1 MKNIILCLSTIGLLG
16 ACSHL
21 DIENQKDTI
30 ADKCLSKEIN
40 VPAPGA
46 DSDACTKL
54 VKETTGIVPTWMLKV
69 PESDTAFYSTG
80 TAISR
85 DMQLSIDKST
95 LNAKRTLAD
104 RIDGE
109 MSAQIKTFIIEAGE
123 GSGKLSS
130 DVEQVTKNVIAKIN
144 VAGYN
149 VAEVDIRPQGTF
161 YRTFVLLEYPVGSA
175 NDILVEQIRR
185 NNLLY
190 AKIRA
195 SKSFEELEES
205 VNEKLSSDEKEI
217 EALTES
223 YGG

>member
-1 MKNIILCLSTIGLLG
+1 MK
-16 ACSHL
+16 
-21 DIENQKDTI
+21 
-30 ADKCLSKEIN
+30 
-40 VPAPGA
+40 
-46 DSDACTKL
+46 KL
-54 VKETTGIVPTWMLKV
+54 
-69 PESDTAFYSTG
+69 PESDTAFYSAG

-109 MSAQIKTFIIEAGE
+109 MSAQIKTFVIEAGE
-123 GSGKLSS
+123 GSGILTT

-149 VAEVDIRPQGTF
+149 VSEVDVRPQGTF
-161 YRTFVLLEYPVGSA
+161 YRTFVLIEYPIGPA

-205 VNEKLSSDEKEI
+205 VNEKLSSDERTDEREI

-223 YGG
+223 AGG

>member
-1 MKNIILCLSTIGLLG
+1 MNMKNIILCLSIVSLLG
-16 ACSHL
+16 ACSSL
-21 DIENQKDTI
+21 KIEDKT
-30 ADKCLSKEIN
+30 ADRCLNKEIN
-40 VPAPGA
+40 VVRSGA

-54 VKETTGIVPTWMLKV
+54 VKNTTDIVPTWMKKV

-80 TAISR
+80 TSISR

-123 GSGKLSS
+123 GSGVLSS
-130 DVEQVTKNVIAKIN
+130 DVEQVTKNVIAKVN

-149 VAEVDIRPQGTF
+149 VAEVDIRPQGNF
-161 YRTFVLLEYPVGSA
+161 YRTFVLLEYPIGSA

-190 AKIRA
+190 AKIR
-195 SKSFEELEES
+195 STKSFKELEES

-223 YGG
+223 LGG

>member
-1 MKNIILCLSTIGLLG
+1 MKNIILCLSIIGLLG

-21 DIENQKDTI
+21 DIENKT
-30 ADKCLSKEIN
+30 ADKCLNKEIN
-40 VPAPGA
+40 VVASGA

-54 VKETTGIVPTWMLKV
+54 VKKTAKVAPDWMLKI
-69 PESDTAFYSTG
+69 PESENAFYSTG

-85 DMQLSIDKST
+85 DLQLSIDKST

-109 MSAQIKTFIIEAGE
+109 MSAQIKTFILEAGE
-123 GSGKLSS
+123 GAGIITT

-149 VAEVDIRPQGTF
+149 VAEVEIRPQGSY
-161 YRTFVLLEYPVGSA
+161 YRTFVLIEYPVGAA
-175 NDILVEQIRR
+175 NDILVEQVRR

-190 AKIRA
+190 SKIRS
-195 SKSFEELEES
+195 SKSF
-205 VNEKLSSDEKEI
+205 
-217 EALTES
+217 
-223 YGG
+223 

>member
-1 MKNIILCLSTIGLLG
+1 MKNILLVIGVISLLG
-16 ACSHL
+16 ACSSL
-21 DIENQKDTI
+21 KIDNANNCLPTEDEQRCKAVGKVVKKT
-30 ADKCLSKEIN
+30 ADD
-40 VPAPGA
+40 VP
-46 DSDACTKL
+46 K
-54 VKETTGIVPTWMLKV
+54 WMLKL
-69 PESDTAFYSTG
+69 PEDDKAFYSAG
-80 TAISR
+80 TAVSR

-109 MSAQIKTFIIEAGE
+109 MSAQIKTFVIEAGE
-123 GSGKLSS
+123 GSGILTT

-149 VAEVDIRPQGTF
+149 VSEVDVRPQGTF
-161 YRTFVLLEYPVGSA
+161 YRTFVLIEYPIGPA

-205 VNEKLSSDEKEI
+205 VNEKLSSDERTDEREI

-223 YGG
+223 AGG